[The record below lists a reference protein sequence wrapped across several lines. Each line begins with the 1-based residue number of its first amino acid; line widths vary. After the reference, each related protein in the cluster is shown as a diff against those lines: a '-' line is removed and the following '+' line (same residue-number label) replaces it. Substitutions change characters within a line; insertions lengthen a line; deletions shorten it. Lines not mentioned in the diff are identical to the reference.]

1 MPTYDIEAPNGKV
14 FNIEAPEGATDEQLF
29 GYVQQLLNQ
38 PTPIDPKEEGTA
50 LTRAL
55 PRGIDTGQMM
65 LGSAVEGLGAL
76 TGIESL
82 QQYGA
87 DVSERNKAELGAQ
100 EAGATRLKDIKEA
113 EGVLDTASETASFTG
128 SALGETLPMSGAVVA
143 GSLIGGKAG
152 AAFGGL
158 PGAAI
163 GSVAGGFAANYPFI
177 YGENVEAQKE
187 AVAQGLKPEVDYA
200 TAALYA
206 IPATALDTIATLFSF
221 GLAKLGGGVGKQIM
235 DEALQSGGVFSRG
248 VKNAVAGTVTEVPTE
263 VGQEIISRYQSGQ
276 SIDSPEAID
285 SYLEVGAAALAVG
298 SSIRATTGVVQGRYV
313 SPEDRKAKDEKIIRE
328 GEARVAAQR
337 SELAGQRK
345 KSKKEAQVAGLNE
358 DSASLDEKIKAA
370 NKERIEH
377 ESKKVKPGKEGYS
390 LWLNKYKKIGAKRK
404 KLEQRKTAIA
414 KKLFRLETADSSIGP
429 SAGESTM
436 PLVGPSIPTAG
447 AVDPAATEAVDP
459 AATPTEQ
466 SVVGDTI
473 ELYDENGDSYTST
486 VVKVSKKE
494 NYKDPKTGKIQ
505 KIGGGRI
512 VLDKNKKEVL
522 IDTVGAQAINP
533 KADNYVL
540 QGKGSKFRE
549 ATNNKININ
558 ELTLDELKAAS
569 KVQQEMYKSVP
580 NEGMGA
586 MALQDLI
593 AIKNRVDILTKQQ
606 AATPKTSAATEA
618 VDPAATTEVVDL
630 TTDVGTRFS
639 TRKKEP
645 KEESSETR
653 LRNAIK
659 ANEAELFAMGEDP
672 ISDPNAPAWAV
683 EAFDESR
690 RAEGRLDDLQ
700 KYFNA
705 QEYLKNSYE
714 ALEKTQSKDDAIKYL
729 AADIHL
735 AGDLASEEEPAAP
748 TIIEEGVE
756 KLNLSEP
763 SQFGEVLP
771 KANNRE
777 GLDIGK
783 LRYFPY
789 TGGVFGLNYYNSLNL
804 TDQKKVLQEVNKLRA
819 ESISGRKDI
828 KRNFETDGGTRLTK
842 TRAKRLDTL
851 QGEKRTP
858 EEDIELDYLMTL
870 RQGLEKDGY
879 EKIEALEKRKR
890 ERGLTLEEEK
900 QLDNL
905 ITRKEITDRDSLQA
919 DVIQSEVSE
928 ERAKR
933 IAAATEKLQDIEAA
947 NRDKAAR
954 AQIAI
959 DDLAKKE
966 KSEAKKARAKER
978 RAELAEGRKTAKAA
992 EAAEAAEKSTPTTVV
1007 EALIDKFG
1015 VSVTKRIEVVES
1027 VAQIDNTNLS
1037 TEEQSDLA
1045 NAPSDTQGVYISGK
1059 VYLFSDNI
1067 KRGEELA
1074 VFLHEV
1080 GIHAGMQNAVGRG
1093 NYQFLINKVRE
1104 FADSKEDSVESK
1116 IAKRALARVAEA
1128 GVTRAQKTKQEQNDE
1143 LLAFFVEEAVSG
1155 GIIPATKAKEPTKLG
1170 IWFKRF
1176 ISGIKRYLRVFG
1188 LSITD
1193 TNFNAQ
1199 DFVDMAY
1206 GAAKKELRA
1215 PTTSSV
1221 EDLVRF
1227 STAGIGLDETTE
1239 LFGLNDD
1246 VESDPTRLERTIEKA
1261 EGLPIMRTIRKF
1273 LYDSLSFYQL
1283 QDIVRRYNPEL
1294 ADKIQTLEYIA
1305 AKRRKAIDDNRRA
1318 FTEAIVLNTRLE
1330 EAYIAESG
1338 ISKADLKILKEQ
1350 FGDIAHMSSILGVD
1364 LRLTGKEL
1372 SDSIAAFSEED
1383 IQQAVRLI
1391 QRFNSL
1397 PENFKS
1403 IYQNMANVY
1412 EVAGNRLLVFQEEE
1426 LGKLPTSGQKL
1437 AQKLTGGRI
1446 VPYFPLMRTGEYWI
1460 KVQKGSDP
1468 EETHAYETTSDAKE
1482 AIRNFKKAGFTVTQS
1497 IISKGAKSVALD
1509 EGSVGVYQN
1518 VLKMLYEANTPKN
1531 EQNVALIE
1539 QVTESYLSMFPANSL
1554 KQQFKKRGNVP
1565 GYNNDVFANFATMG
1579 LKLANELAIVETAQD
1594 FNNAVGAIDTE
1605 TRYEGS
1611 GTATAI
1617 DSVLGRV
1624 SFLRNPQ
1631 PQPFAGKLSYLGY
1644 NAFLAGNISSA
1655 IVNLTQ
1661 LFIVTFPKLYAEFGL
1676 VGAIAEMTKAM
1687 GNYIANASNATRGRD
1702 NNTSLTV
1709 PGLGWNLSDVTLFT
1723 EEAMTKEPALRK
1735 LYDASLERAGI
1746 RRTTSQEL
1754 QDARRGEGAFRLG
1767 GTLQRSE
1774 LALNWAFQNSE
1785 RANREVGIMAA
1796 YRLGMEK
1803 YDDADI
1809 AIDRAL
1815 KITEEASGSA
1825 LAELG
1830 PAYFQ
1835 DGWGKVIGTFK
1846 RFVFSQVYLQYKLL
1860 RDALGYVFPKGYI
1873 EDSSLPMDPATGKRV
1888 DARKLAVR
1896 QLTMITT
1903 ASFIFS
1909 GARGVPLY
1917 GVFEMIFD
1925 LSQDLGDDEDDFV
1938 DTNTI
1943 VKGVV
1948 GDMAFRGPLSY
1959 YLNIDLAS
1967 RVGFYGLLGRQDS
1980 RKLEELGP
1988 VYYVVDTLG
1997 GPVLAYTNN
2006 VVRGIGA
2013 MSDSTRQQ
2021 PILDGV
2027 QTILP
2032 AAFRNGFKAI
2042 RFGMEGATNKR
2053 GVPIIKDFNAYNL
2066 AMQAFGFTPATLTD
2080 KYEDNTF
2087 VGNAVR
2093 KMNEQKQSLLNRR
2106 FYAYAER
2113 DFAEIRRIDKKIR
2126 EFNKLTLVKN
2136 SGNKI
2141 KASTKNTSIKNKVK
2155 ANRDSVDGMS
2165 INVKQSKA
2173 ARDLY
2178 NLNNE

>member
-187 AVAQGLKPEVDYA
+187 AVAQGLRPEVDYA

-221 GLAKLGGGVGKQIM
+221 GMAKLGGGVGKQIM
-235 DEALQSGGVFSRG
+235 DEALQSGGVFTRG
-248 VKNAVAGTVTEVPTE
+248 IKNAAAGTVTEVPTE
-263 VGQEIISRYQSGQ
+263 IGQEIISRYQSGQ
-276 SIDSPEAID
+276 SIDSQEAID
-285 SYLEVGAAALAVG
+285 SYLEVAAAAAAVG

-313 SPEDRKAKDEKIIRE
+313 SPEDKKAQDKIKIEE
-328 GEARVAAQR
+328 GDARVAAQKNALKDKR
-337 SELAGQRK
+337 DKRAKIARAAE
-345 KSKKEAQVAGLNE
+345 LNE
-358 DSASLDEKIKAA
+358 DLVSLDEKIKVA

-377 ESKKVKPGKEGYS
+377 DSKRVKPGKEGYL
-390 LWLNKYKKIGAKRK
+390 LWRNKAKKIKAKRE
-404 KLEQRKTAIA
+404 KLEQRKAVIT
-414 KKLFRLETADSSIGP
+414 KKLIPLEASDPNIGP

-436 PLVGPSIPTAG
+436 PLVGPTIPTAEV
-447 AVDPAATEAVDP
+447 VDPATA
-459 AATPTEQ
+459 
-466 SVVGDTI
+466 
-473 ELYDENGDSYTST
+473 
-486 VVKVSKKE
+486 
-494 NYKDPKTGKIQ
+494 
-505 KIGGGRI
+505 
-512 VLDKNKKEVL
+512 
-522 IDTVGAQAINP
+522 
-533 KADNYVL
+533 
-540 QGKGSKFRE
+540 
-549 ATNNKININ
+549 
-558 ELTLDELKAAS
+558 
-569 KVQQEMYKSVP
+569 
-580 NEGMGA
+580 
-586 MALQDLI
+586 
-593 AIKNRVDILTKQQ
+593 
-606 AATPKTSAATEA
+606 
-618 VDPAATTEVVDL
+618 EVVDP

-645 KEESSETR
+645 TESDETR
-653 LRNAIK
+653 LRKLIK
-659 ANEAELFAMGEDP
+659 ANEAELFAMEEDP

-683 EAFDESR
+683 EAFDESL
-690 RAEGRLDDLQ
+690 RAEGRIDDLQ
-700 KYFNA
+700 KYLIL
-705 QEYLKNSYE
+705 QKELKSSYE
-714 ALEKTQSKDDAIKYL
+714 ALEKTQSKDDALKYL

-771 KANNRE
+771 QSNDRE
-777 GLDIGK
+777 GLDIGRLK
-783 LRYFPY
+783 YYPY
-789 TGGVFGLNYYNSLNL
+789 TGGTYGLNYWNSLNL
-804 TDQKKVLQEVNKLRA
+804 TEQKKVIQEVNRLRA

-828 KRNFETDGGTRLTK
+828 ERNFEADGGTRLTK
-842 TRAKRLDTL
+842 ARAKRLDTL

-870 RQGLEKDGY
+870 RQGLGKDGY
-879 EKIEALEKRKR
+879 EKIEALEKRKK

-947 NRDKAAR
+947 NRDKTAR

-966 KSEAKKARAKER
+966 KLEARKARAKER
-978 RAELAEGRKTAKAA
+978 RAELAEGRKT
-992 EAAEAAEKSTPTTVV
+992 EEAEKSTPTTVV

-1037 TEEQSDLA
+1037 TAEQSDLA

-1093 NYQFLINKVRE
+1093 NYQFLINKVKE
-1104 FADSKEDSVESK
+1104 FANLKDDSTESK
-1116 IAKRALARVAEA
+1116 IAKLALDRVATA
-1128 GVTRAQKTKQEQNDE
+1128 GADRAQKSEQEANDE

-1176 ISGIKRYLRVFG
+1176 VSGIKRYLRVFG
-1188 LSITD
+1188 LNITD

-1199 DFVDMAY
+1199 DFVNMAY

-1215 PTTSSV
+1215 PTTSSI

-1227 STAGIGLDETTE
+1227 STVGIGLDETTK

-1246 VESDPTRLERTIEKA
+1246 VESDPTRLERSIEKTQ
-1261 EGLPIMRTIRKF
+1261 GLPIMRTIRKF

-1283 QDIVRRYNPEL
+1283 QDIVRRFNPEL
-1294 ADKIQTLEYIA
+1294 ADDIQTLEYIA

-1318 FTEAIVLNTRLE
+1318 FTEAIILNTNLE

-1372 SDSIAAFSEED
+1372 SDSISAFSEED
-1383 IQQAVRLI
+1383 IQQAVQLI
-1391 QRFNSL
+1391 QKFNNL
-1397 PENFKS
+1397 PENFKL

-1412 EVAGNRLLVFQEEE
+1412 EIAGNRLLVFQEEE
-1426 LGKLPTSGQKL
+1426 IGKLPTSSQKL

-1446 VPYFPLMRTGEYWI
+1446 VPYFPLMRTGEYWV
-1460 KVQKGSDP
+1460 KVQKGSEP
-1468 EETHAYETTSDAKE
+1468 EETHAYDTVSDAKE
-1482 AIRNFKKAGFTVTQS
+1482 AIRNFKKAGYAVTQS
-1497 IISKGAKSVALD
+1497 VISKGSKSVALD
-1509 EGSVGVYQN
+1509 ESSVGIYQN

-1531 EQNVALIE
+1531 EQNAALIE

-1579 LKLANELAIVETAQD
+1579 LKLANELAIVETAQE
-1594 FNNAVGAIDTE
+1594 FNDAVGAIDRAE
-1605 TRYEGS
+1605 RYEGN

-1631 PQPFAGKLSYLGY
+1631 PQPFAGRLSYLGY

-1873 EDSSLPMDPATGKRV
+1873 EDTSLPMDPATGKRV

-1903 ASFIFS
+1903 TSFIFA

-1943 VKGVV
+1943 VKGIV
-1948 GDMAFRGPLSY
+1948 GDMAFRGPLSF

-1988 VYYVVDTLG
+1988 VYYAVDVLG

-2027 QTILP
+2027 QAILP
-2032 AAFRNGFKAI
+2032 AAIRNGFKAI

-2113 DFAEIRRIDKKIR
+2113 DSAEVRRIDKKIR
-2126 EFNKLTLVKN
+2126 EFNKMAIVRKSAN
-2136 SGNKI
+2136 QI
-2141 KASTKNTSIKNKVK
+2141 KASTKIDSIKNKLK
-2155 ANRDSVDGMS
+2155 SNRDSVDGMS
-2165 INVKQSKA
+2165 INPKQSKA

>member
-1 MPTYDIEAPNGKV
+1 
-14 FNIEAPEGATDEQLF
+14 
-29 GYVQQLLNQ
+29 
-38 PTPIDPKEEGTA
+38 
-50 LTRAL
+50 
-55 PRGIDTGQMM
+55 
-65 LGSAVEGLGAL
+65 
-76 TGIESL
+76 
-82 QQYGA
+82 
-87 DVSERNKAELGAQ
+87 
-100 EAGATRLKDIKEA
+100 
-113 EGVLDTASETASFTG
+113 
-128 SALGETLPMSGAVVA
+128 
-143 GSLIGGKAG
+143 
-152 AAFGGL
+152 
-158 PGAAI
+158 
-163 GSVAGGFAANYPFI
+163 
-177 YGENVEAQKE
+177 
-187 AVAQGLKPEVDYA
+187 
-200 TAALYA
+200 
-206 IPATALDTIATLFSF
+206 
-221 GLAKLGGGVGKQIM
+221 
-235 DEALQSGGVFSRG
+235 
-248 VKNAVAGTVTEVPTE
+248 
-263 VGQEIISRYQSGQ
+263 
-276 SIDSPEAID
+276 
-285 SYLEVGAAALAVG
+285 
-298 SSIRATTGVVQGRYV
+298 
-313 SPEDRKAKDEKIIRE
+313 
-328 GEARVAAQR
+328 
-337 SELAGQRK
+337 
-345 KSKKEAQVAGLNE
+345 
-358 DSASLDEKIKAA
+358 
-370 NKERIEH
+370 
-377 ESKKVKPGKEGYS
+377 
-390 LWLNKYKKIGAKRK
+390 
-404 KLEQRKTAIA
+404 
-414 KKLFRLETADSSIGP
+414 
-429 SAGESTM
+429 
-436 PLVGPSIPTAG
+436 
-447 AVDPAATEAVDP
+447 
-459 AATPTEQ
+459 
-466 SVVGDTI
+466 
-473 ELYDENGDSYTST
+473 
-486 VVKVSKKE
+486 
-494 NYKDPKTGKIQ
+494 
-505 KIGGGRI
+505 
-512 VLDKNKKEVL
+512 
-522 IDTVGAQAINP
+522 
-533 KADNYVL
+533 
-540 QGKGSKFRE
+540 
-549 ATNNKININ
+549 
-558 ELTLDELKAAS
+558 
-569 KVQQEMYKSVP
+569 
-580 NEGMGA
+580 
-586 MALQDLI
+586 
-593 AIKNRVDILTKQQ
+593 
-606 AATPKTSAATEA
+606 
-618 VDPAATTEVVDL
+618 
-630 TTDVGTRFS
+630 
-639 TRKKEP
+639 
-645 KEESSETR
+645 
-653 LRNAIK
+653 
-659 ANEAELFAMGEDP
+659 
-672 ISDPNAPAWAV
+672 
-683 EAFDESR
+683 
-690 RAEGRLDDLQ
+690 
-700 KYFNA
+700 
-705 QEYLKNSYE
+705 
-714 ALEKTQSKDDAIKYL
+714 
-729 AADIHL
+729 
-735 AGDLASEEEPAAP
+735 
-748 TIIEEGVE
+748 
-756 KLNLSEP
+756 
-763 SQFGEVLP
+763 
-771 KANNRE
+771 
-777 GLDIGK
+777 
-783 LRYFPY
+783 
-789 TGGVFGLNYYNSLNL
+789 
-804 TDQKKVLQEVNKLRA
+804 
-819 ESISGRKDI
+819 
-828 KRNFETDGGTRLTK
+828 
-842 TRAKRLDTL
+842 
-851 QGEKRTP
+851 
-858 EEDIELDYLMTL
+858 
-870 RQGLEKDGY
+870 
-879 EKIEALEKRKR
+879 
-890 ERGLTLEEEK
+890 
-900 QLDNL
+900 
-905 ITRKEITDRDSLQA
+905 
-919 DVIQSEVSE
+919 
-928 ERAKR
+928 
-933 IAAATEKLQDIEAA
+933 
-947 NRDKAAR
+947 
-954 AQIAI
+954 
-959 DDLAKKE
+959 
-966 KSEAKKARAKER
+966 
-978 RAELAEGRKTAKAA
+978 
-992 EAAEAAEKSTPTTVV
+992 
-1007 EALIDKFG
+1007 
-1015 VSVTKRIEVVES
+1015 
-1027 VAQIDNTNLS
+1027 
-1037 TEEQSDLA
+1037 
-1045 NAPSDTQGVYISGK
+1045 
-1059 VYLFSDNI
+1059 
-1067 KRGEELA
+1067 
-1074 VFLHEV
+1074 
-1080 GIHAGMQNAVGRG
+1080 
-1093 NYQFLINKVRE
+1093 
-1104 FADSKEDSVESK
+1104 
-1116 IAKRALARVAEA
+1116 
-1128 GVTRAQKTKQEQNDE
+1128 
-1143 LLAFFVEEAVSG
+1143 
-1155 GIIPATKAKEPTKLG
+1155 
-1170 IWFKRF
+1170 
-1176 ISGIKRYLRVFG
+1176 
-1188 LSITD
+1188 
-1193 TNFNAQ
+1193 
-1199 DFVDMAY
+1199 
-1206 GAAKKELRA
+1206 
-1215 PTTSSV
+1215 
-1221 EDLVRF
+1221 
-1227 STAGIGLDETTE
+1227 
-1239 LFGLNDD
+1239 
-1246 VESDPTRLERTIEKA
+1246 
-1261 EGLPIMRTIRKF
+1261 
-1273 LYDSLSFYQL
+1273 
-1283 QDIVRRYNPEL
+1283 
-1294 ADKIQTLEYIA
+1294 
-1305 AKRRKAIDDNRRA
+1305 
-1318 FTEAIVLNTRLE
+1318 
-1330 EAYIAESG
+1330 
-1338 ISKADLKILKEQ
+1338 
-1350 FGDIAHMSSILGVD
+1350 
-1364 LRLTGKEL
+1364 
-1372 SDSIAAFSEED
+1372 
-1383 IQQAVRLI
+1383 
-1391 QRFNSL
+1391 
-1397 PENFKS
+1397 
-1403 IYQNMANVY
+1403 
-1412 EVAGNRLLVFQEEE
+1412 
-1426 LGKLPTSGQKL
+1426 
-1437 AQKLTGGRI
+1437 
-1446 VPYFPLMRTGEYWI
+1446 
-1460 KVQKGSDP
+1460 
-1468 EETHAYETTSDAKE
+1468 
-1482 AIRNFKKAGFTVTQS
+1482 
-1497 IISKGAKSVALD
+1497 
-1509 EGSVGVYQN
+1509 
-1518 VLKMLYEANTPKN
+1518 MLYEANTPKN

>member
-1 MPTYDIEAPNGKV
+1 MPSYNVEAPNGKSYTV
-14 FNIEAPEGATDEQLF
+14 EAPEGATEESIITS
-29 GYVQQLLNQ
+29 VQQYLNQ

-221 GLAKLGGGVGKQIM
+221 GLAKLGGGVGKQVM
-235 DEALQSGGVFSRG
+235 DEALQSGGVFTRG
-248 VKNAVAGTVTEVPTE
+248 VKNAVAGTVTEAPTE

-276 SIDSPEAID
+276 SIDSQEAID
-285 SYLEVGAAALAVG
+285 SYLEVAAAATAVG

-313 SPEDRKAKDEKIIRE
+313 SPEDRKAKDEKIIKE

-459 AATPTEQ
+459 T
-466 SVVGDTI
+466 
-473 ELYDENGDSYTST
+473 
-486 VVKVSKKE
+486 
-494 NYKDPKTGKIQ
+494 
-505 KIGGGRI
+505 
-512 VLDKNKKEVL
+512 
-522 IDTVGAQAINP
+522 
-533 KADNYVL
+533 
-540 QGKGSKFRE
+540 
-549 ATNNKININ
+549 
-558 ELTLDELKAAS
+558 
-569 KVQQEMYKSVP
+569 
-580 NEGMGA
+580 
-586 MALQDLI
+586 
-593 AIKNRVDILTKQQ
+593 
-606 AATPKTSAATEA
+606 
-618 VDPAATTEVVDL
+618 ATTEVVDL

-645 KEESSETR
+645 KEESPETR

-700 KYFNA
+700 KYFNE
-705 QEYLKNSYE
+705 QENLKNSYE
-714 ALEKTQSKDDAIKYL
+714 ALEKTQSKDDALKYL

-789 TGGVFGLNYYNSLNL
+789 TGGVFGLNYYNSLNS

-819 ESISGRKDI
+819 ESISGRKDV

-966 KSEAKKARAKER
+966 KLEAKKARAKER
-978 RAELAEGRKTAKAA
+978 RVELAGERKAAA
-992 EAAEAAEKSTPTTVV
+992 EAEAAKAAEKSTPTTVV

-1037 TEEQSDLA
+1037 TVEQSDLA

-1074 VFLHEV
+1074 IFLHEV

-1093 NYQFLINKVRE
+1093 NYQFLINKVRG
-1104 FADSKEDSVESK
+1104 FAKSKKDSVESR
-1116 IAKRALARVAEA
+1116 IAKLALGRVAAA
-1128 GVTRAQKTKQEQNDE
+1128 GADRTQKTEQEENDE

-1155 GIIPATKAKEPTKLG
+1155 GIVPATKAKEPTELG
-1170 IWFKRF
+1170 IWFKKF

-1988 VYYVVDTLG
+1988 VYYVVDMLG